1 MLKKSI
7 LWIFV
12 IFISVQI
19 FSFSSA
25 TAAQSS
31 NTSKKVTEVVVEVV
45 KKTRSVP
52 KAEEAT
58 LFEVCHK
65 IVRKTAHFSEFMLLA
80 IFVAALCRSYRFNM
94 HVTLIISLLYPL
106 LFAAADEFHQLFVDG
121 RSGQITDVL
130 IDFSGALTGTLAFVL
145 CRFILLHIRRK
156 KSS

>member
-31 NTSKKVTEVVVEVV
+31 STSKKVTEVVVEVV

-52 KAEEAT
+52 KTEETT
-58 LFEVCHK
+58 LFEKCHK

-80 IFVAALCRSYRFNM
+80 IFVADLCRSYRFNM
-94 HVTLIISLLYPL
+94 RVTLIIALLYPL